1 MNKIALFFF
10 FLFLFFKTNAQDH
23 IVSIKHD
30 TIRCKITSIT
40 KDRINYEVKGSN
52 GLITGKFI
60 NLLDVAEYTLMPQTR
75 TERKLQKLRTPLPD
89 NLWNVSLSIGGS
101 TMPWYFDDFDIY
113 YMPQDYYDS
122 YKRGFHVNASAHFLL
137 NNSTG
142 VGIEYSHCNS
152 SFEGVLPTQYISSIY
167 LMVSEKNRHYIN
179 YLGPS
184 VNFRQLLG
192 ANQRFLLSETFSTG
206 VLFYRLESQTTYPEV
221 TNSGY
226 TEINSNLLLHGTP
239 LALKLGI
246 TAEYALR
253 KNLSIGLGG
262 DFFGSLLERAS
273 FESKSSNNNSILAQ
287 NQQLSN
293 SFNLSRIDYSLVF
306 RYHF

>member
-1 MNKIALFFF
+1 
-10 FLFLFFKTNAQDH
+10 
-23 IVSIKHD
+23 
-30 TIRCKITSIT
+30 
-40 KDRINYEVKGSN
+40 
-52 GLITGKFI
+52 
-60 NLLDVAEYTLMPQTR
+60 
-75 TERKLQKLRTPLPD
+75 
-89 NLWNVSLSIGGS
+89 
-101 TMPWYFDDFDIY
+101 
-113 YMPQDYYDS
+113 
-122 YKRGFHVNASAHFLL
+122 
-137 NNSTG
+137 
-142 VGIEYSHCNS
+142 
-152 SFEGVLPTQYISSIY
+152 
-167 LMVSEKNRHYIN
+167 MVSEKNRHYIN

-192 ANQRFLLSETFSTG
+192 AKQKFLLSETFSTG